1 MYRLYSRS
9 RTTIRKHRMI
19 AARHTHMPRSARR
32 RVDAS
37 GGLSITN
44 ARNARRRIA
53 VIDSF
58 RFPNR
63 GLLASA
69 KTQVRGVIAALSAA
83 AGALLLISTP
93 VSAQVASRVVG
104 PPDPRTGFPVGL
116 IDERGTSLAPCVDN
130 ILLCLAGTTRPDL
143 AVPPSVP
150 GNFPS
155 EFFYSLADANLNVPG
170 STVALL
176 LVGIEGSFVNAP
188 LVEAGQQILFGRVRV
203 RIRGGL
209 TVGTTYRITH

>member
-19 AARHTHMPRSARR
+19 AVRHTHMPRSARI

-37 GGLSITN
+37 GGLSIHT

-58 RFPNR
+58 GLTNR

-69 KTQVRGVIAALSAA
+69 KTQVRRVIAVLSAA

-104 PPDPRTGFPVGL
+104 PTDPATGFPVGL

-130 ILLCLAGTTRPDL
+130 ILLCLAGSTLPNL
-143 AVPPSVP
+143 ALPPAVP

-155 EFFYSLADANLNVPG
+155 EFF
-170 STVALL
+170 
-176 LVGIEGSFVNAP
+176 
-188 LVEAGQQILFGRVRV
+188 
-203 RIRGGL
+203 
-209 TVGTTYRITH
+209 